1 MSKIFFANEIFG
13 KYFASFWYKYF
24 LQMKYLE
31 NILQAFAIKVVGKKF
46 KQSVTHKSKAYI
58 IFETTKTLSGERV
71 LQLKIQFLDQLED
84 LPLVSV

>member
-31 NILQAFAIKVVGKKF
+31 NILQAFGIKVVGKKF
-46 KQSVTHKSKAYI
+46 KQSVTHKSKA
-58 IFETTKTLSGERV
+58 
-71 LQLKIQFLDQLED
+71 
-84 LPLVSV
+84 